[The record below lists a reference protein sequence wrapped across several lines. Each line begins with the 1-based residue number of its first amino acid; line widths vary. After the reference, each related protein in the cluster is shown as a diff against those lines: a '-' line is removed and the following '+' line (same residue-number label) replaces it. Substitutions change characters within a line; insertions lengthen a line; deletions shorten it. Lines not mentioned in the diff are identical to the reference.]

1 LNPSKE
7 IKNSKKEGYLKE
19 LKMTNC
25 IKIDSKDIKII
36 NLLIN
41 TNIQKEGYYLK
52 RIKSKFSTKF
62 FLFIVIAFL
71 LVQLPVVGDYV
82 RVLNTVI
89 HESGHALIALLGGHI
104 EKIALLSNSEG
115 ITYGHETGKIE
126 GIFCSMAGY
135 ICSSLMGFISFWLI
149 RKKKYTLL
157 IDILLGILFLNLILW
172 VRNPFGMIWIVSF
185 AFGFLLLLT
194 KGKQNVINHFLLLLA
209 SILLVDSIKS
219 SFEIFE
225 ISIIHPKF
233 AGDAANLSTLTTFIP
248 TQAWGFFFLVQAL
261 LFPILSL
268 KKGLFRIEGI
278 KFSSQKE
285 DVL

>member
-1 LNPSKE
+1 MH
-7 IKNSKKEGYLKE
+7 LKE
-19 LKMTNC
+19 LKVTNC
-25 IKIDSKDIKII
+25 IKIDNEDIKII

-41 TNIQKEGYYLK
+41 TNIQEEGYYLK
-52 RIKSKFSTKF
+52 RIKSKFNTKF
-62 FLFIVIAFL
+62 FLFIVMAFL

-89 HESGHALIALLGGHI
+89 HESGHAVIALFGGHI
-104 EKIALLSNSEG
+104 ERIALLSDSEG
-115 ITYGHETGKIE
+115 ITYGPQSGKIE
-126 GIFCSMAGY
+126 GIVCSMAGY
-135 ICSSLMGFISFWLI
+135 IFSSYMGFVSFWLI

-172 VRNPFGMIWIVSF
+172 VRNPFGLIWIVSF
-185 AFGFLLLLT
+185 AFGFLLLLI
-194 KGKQNVINHFLLLLA
+194 KGKQTIINHFLLLIA

-225 ISIIHPKF
+225 MSIIHPKF
-233 AGDAANLSTLTTFIP
+233 AGDAANLSMLTSFIP
-248 TQAWGFFFLVQAL
+248 TQAWGVFFLVQAL
-261 LFPILSL
+261 LFPIVSL